1 MRKPK
6 TMHFRLVT
14 IEPDGTE
21 RVSVWNYPTLQG
33 ALDAVRDIIA
43 NTPPTENEI
52 QIRPV
57 MA

>member
-1 MRKPK
+1 MK
-6 TMHFRLVT
+6 FRLVT

-21 RVSVWNYPTLQG
+21 RVSIHNYAKLQG

-57 MA
+57 MAS

>member
-1 MRKPK
+1 
-6 TMHFRLVT
+6 MHFRLVT